1 MILNIDREED
11 RMIAITPNAVLKDK
25 DLVQFQCDNCI
36 CLVYKEN
43 DEATVK
49 ITDISGDML
58 ITKYPLDMEMFR
70 VNSMNDINY
79 HEDRYIG
86 W

>member
-1 MILNIDREED
+1 MV
-11 RMIAITPNAVLKDK
+11 AITPNIALRGKE
-25 DLVQFQCDNCI
+25 LVQFQVDNCI
-36 CLVYKEN
+36 CSVCKEH

-49 ITDISGDML
+49 ITDTSGDTL

>member
-1 MILNIDREED
+1 MV
-11 RMIAITPNAVLKDK
+11 AITPNIALRGKE
-25 DLVQFQCDNCI
+25 LVQFQVDNCI
-36 CLVYKEN
+36 CLVCEEN

-49 ITDISGDML
+49 ITDTSGDTL

>member
-1 MILNIDREED
+1 
-11 RMIAITPNAVLKDK
+11 MIAITPDIVLRGKE
-25 DLVQFQCDNCI
+25 LVQFQVDNCI
-36 CLVYKEN
+36 CLICKEK

-49 ITDISGDML
+49 LTDTSGDTL
-58 ITKYPLDMEMFR
+58 VTKYLLDMEMFR

>member
-1 MILNIDREED
+1 
-11 RMIAITPNAVLKDK
+11 MIAITPNIALRGKE
-25 DLVQFQCDNCI
+25 LVQFQVDNCI
-36 CLVYKEN
+36 CSVCEEH

-49 ITDISGDML
+49 ITDTSGDTL